1 MHVINLGLLYG
12 TNASA
17 LVMLCE
23 DKFFDGDNFREQLE
37 SAYDDFKSFTKAKKI
52 SHSQKMFTPRLVV
65 KKDGQLLMTGKAY
78 NNRVIAEWLH
88 DVVQRARGSST
99 DPRMPLAYLCMIL

>member
-1 MHVINLGLLYG
+1 MGHLVTRWRSSNQYYACACACKNNRNQRVLFVVPRSFLGWLIC
-12 TNASA
+12 TI
-17 LVMLCE
+17 
-23 DKFFDGDNFREQLE
+23 K
-37 SAYDDFKSFTKAKKI
+37 
-52 SHSQKMFTPRLVV
+52 VV
-65 KKDGQLLMTGKAY
+65 KKASQLLMTGKAY